1 MQASEPAPAPEGL
14 EKDRRFSVWCVLRA
28 EMARAQWHTRHALI
42 TSIRLGPES
51 NRLSFSVLVMDVR
64 HTLRG
69 LAGAM
74 MAEKAIQLIHRA
86 AQDLDAAASSLVAF
100 VSETDGPSEEPVGT
114 RAEPTRQP
122 VPAQAA
128 LPTTIPSEAPFP
140 SEAPQAEAMVWTL
153 SQR

>member
-1 MQASEPAPAPEGL
+1 
-14 EKDRRFSVWCVLRA
+14 
-28 EMARAQWHTRHALI
+28 
-42 TSIRLGPES
+42 
-51 NRLSFSVLVMDVR
+51 
-64 HTLRG
+64 
-69 LAGAM
+69 M

-100 VSETDGPSEEPVGT
+100 VSETDSPSEEPVGT
-114 RAEPTRQP
+114 RAETRQP